1 LVDRLTVH
9 VTEFFRDPEVFSAVE
24 DCIWPALQSS
34 FPSEMWSVWSAG
46 CSTGE
51 EAYSL
56 GILAHEWR
64 REHPGPD
71 FEILGTDIDPE
82 SVSAAERGVYPSTA
96 IAKIPPDRQ
105 RRWFLWPGRRIEIIP
120 ECRRHVR
127 FRVEDLT
134 GPWEVD
140 LPRYHLVFCRN
151 LLIYLNAA
159 QHQNLYGRF
168 ARVIRPGGFLVL
180 GRTEAMLG
188 GGRSFFHC
196 VDARNR
202 LYRRVD

>member
-1 LVDRLTVH
+1 LTVH
-9 VTEFFRDPEVFSAVE
+9 VTEFFRDPEVFAAVKSRVCP
-24 DCIWPALQSS
+24 DLQAS
-34 FPSEMWSVWSAG
+34 FSRETWSVWSAG
-46 CSTGE
+46 SSTGE

-56 GILAHEWR
+56 GILIQEWHRDHE
-64 REHPGPD
+64 GPD
-71 FEILGTDIDPE
+71 YEILGTDIDPE
-82 SVSAAERGVYPSTA
+82 SVFAAERGVYPVSA
-96 IAKIPPDRQ
+96 IEKVAPARQ
-105 RRWFLWPGRRIEIIP
+105 YQWFLKTGRRVEIIP

-127 FRVEDLT
+127 FQIQDLT

-140 LPRYHLVFCRN
+140 APRYHLVFCRN

-159 QHQNLYGRF
+159 QHQNLYSRF

-188 GGRSFFHC
+188 AGRSFFQC

-202 LYRRVD
+202 LYRRAD